1 MISSL
6 IYYLSEY
13 RNPVKNKGQKIRN
26 ISKVILAVTPDFM
39 FDFYMRVTKKIFTSW
54 SDKDSKHICSLF
66 GVAGYKTEVMPRSY
80 LCIRDSRDAA
90 GTKVPYVLWLIA
102 GMVPW
107 FFFSDALS
115 GGTRALL
122 DYSYLVKKVVF
133 KIDILPIVKIV
144 SAVFVHLFFL
154 AFAVLLYTLYG
165 YYPDVYTL
173 QVLYYS
179 ICLFVL
185 VMGISYL
192 TSAVVVFFRDLN
204 QVINIVLQV
213 GVWVTPIMWNI
224 DTMDISPVLKNLLKL
239 NPLYYI
245 VQGYRD
251 AFIGKVAFFER
262 WELTIYFWVVTIVFV
277 VLGTH
282 VFKKLRM
289 HFADVL

>member
-1 MISSL
+1 MTASKKKNQGLSMAGVYESRKL
-6 IYYLSEY
+6 IARLSV
-13 RNPVKNKGQKIRN
+13 N
-26 ISKVILAVTPDFM
+26 DFK
-39 FDFYMRVTKKIFTSW
+39 TKF
-54 SDKDSKHICSLF
+54 
-66 GVAGYKTEVMPRSY
+66 AGSY
-80 LCIRDSRDAA
+80 LGIIWAFVQPVITILVYWFVFEKGMKPAAIRDAA
-90 GTKVPYVLWLIA
+90 GTEVPYVLWLIA

-224 DTMDISPVLKNLLKL
+224 DTMNISPVLKNLLKL

>member
-1 MISSL
+1 MTASKKKNQGLSMAGVYESRKL
-6 IYYLSEY
+6 IARLSV
-13 RNPVKNKGQKIRN
+13 N
-26 ISKVILAVTPDFM
+26 DFK
-39 FDFYMRVTKKIFTSW
+39 TKF
-54 SDKDSKHICSLF
+54 
-66 GVAGYKTEVMPRSY
+66 AGSY
-80 LCIRDSRDAA
+80 LGIIWAFVQPVITILVYWFVFEKGMKPAAIRDAA
-90 GTKVPYVLWLIA
+90 GTEVPYVLWLIA

-262 WELTIYFWVVTIVFV
+262 WKLTIYFWVVTIVFV

>member
-1 MISSL
+1 MTASKKKNQGLSMAGVYESRKL
-6 IYYLSEY
+6 IARLSV
-13 RNPVKNKGQKIRN
+13 N
-26 ISKVILAVTPDFM
+26 DFK
-39 FDFYMRVTKKIFTSW
+39 TKF
-54 SDKDSKHICSLF
+54 
-66 GVAGYKTEVMPRSY
+66 AGSY
-80 LCIRDSRDAA
+80 LGIIWAFVQPVITILVYWFVFEKGMKPAAIRDAA
-90 GTKVPYVLWLIA
+90 GTEVPYVLWLIA

-251 AFIGKVAFFER
+251 AFIGKVAFFDR

>member
-1 MISSL
+1 MTASKKKNQGLSMAGIYESRKL
-6 IYYLSEY
+6 IARLSV
-13 RNPVKNKGQKIRN
+13 N
-26 ISKVILAVTPDFM
+26 DFK
-39 FDFYMRVTKKIFTSW
+39 TKF
-54 SDKDSKHICSLF
+54 
-66 GVAGYKTEVMPRSY
+66 AGSY
-80 LCIRDSRDAA
+80 LGIIWAFVQPVITILVYWFVFEKGMKPAAIRDAA
-90 GTKVPYVLWLIA
+90 GTEVPYVLWLIA

>member
-1 MISSL
+1 MTASKKKNQGLSMAGVYESRKL
-6 IYYLSEY
+6 IARLSV
-13 RNPVKNKGQKIRN
+13 N
-26 ISKVILAVTPDFM
+26 DFK
-39 FDFYMRVTKKIFTSW
+39 TKF
-54 SDKDSKHICSLF
+54 
-66 GVAGYKTEVMPRSY
+66 AGSY
-80 LCIRDSRDAA
+80 LGIIWAFVQPVITILVYWFVFEKGMKPAAIRDAA
-90 GTKVPYVLWLIA
+90 GTEVPYVLWLIA

-224 DTMDISPVLKNLLKL
+224 DTMDISPILKNLLKL

-251 AFIGKVAFFER
+251 ALIGKVAFYER
-262 WELTIYFWVVTIVFV
+262 WELTLYFWAVTIVFM

>member
-1 MISSL
+1 MTASKKKNQGLSMAGVYESRKL
-6 IYYLSEY
+6 IARLSV
-13 RNPVKNKGQKIRN
+13 N
-26 ISKVILAVTPDFM
+26 DFK
-39 FDFYMRVTKKIFTSW
+39 TKF
-54 SDKDSKHICSLF
+54 
-66 GVAGYKTEVMPRSY
+66 AGSY
-80 LCIRDSRDAA
+80 LGIIWAFVQPVITILVYWFVFEKGMKPAAIRDAA
-90 GTKVPYVLWLIA
+90 GTEVPYVLWLIA

-289 HFADVL
+289 HFADVW

>member
-1 MISSL
+1 MTASKKKNQGLSMAGVYESRKL
-6 IYYLSEY
+6 IARLSV
-13 RNPVKNKGQKIRN
+13 N
-26 ISKVILAVTPDFM
+26 DFK
-39 FDFYMRVTKKIFTSW
+39 TKF
-54 SDKDSKHICSLF
+54 
-66 GVAGYKTEVMPRSY
+66 AGSY
-80 LCIRDSRDAA
+80 LGIIWAFVQPVITILVYWFVFEKGMKPAAIRDPA
-90 GTKVPYVLWLIA
+90 GTEVPYVLWLIA

>member
-1 MISSL
+1 MAGVYESRKL
-6 IYYLSEY
+6 IARLSV
-13 RNPVKNKGQKIRN
+13 N
-26 ISKVILAVTPDFM
+26 DFK
-39 FDFYMRVTKKIFTSW
+39 TKF
-54 SDKDSKHICSLF
+54 
-66 GVAGYKTEVMPRSY
+66 AGSY
-80 LCIRDSRDAA
+80 LGIIWAFVQPVITILVYWFVFEKGMKPAAIRDAA
-90 GTKVPYVLWLIA
+90 GTEVPYVLWLIA

>member
-1 MISSL
+1 MTVSKKKNQGLSLAGIYESRKLISR
-6 IYYLSEY
+6 LSV
-13 RNPVKNKGQKIRN
+13 N
-26 ISKVILAVTPDFM
+26 DFK
-39 FDFYMRVTKKIFTSW
+39 TKF
-54 SDKDSKHICSLF
+54 
-66 GVAGYKTEVMPRSY
+66 AGSY
-80 LCIRDSRDAA
+80 LGIIWAFVQPVITILVYWFVFEKGFKPAAISNAA
-90 GTKVPYVLWLIA
+90 GAEVPYVLWLIA

-122 DYSYLVKKVVF
+122 DYTYLVKKVVF
-133 KIDILPIVKIV
+133 QIDILPIVKII

-154 AFAVLLYTLYG
+154 AFAIVLYAVYG
-165 YYPDVYTL
+165 YTPDFYTL
-173 QVLYYS
+173 QVIYYTFCML
-179 ICLFVL
+179 ILL
-185 VMGISYL
+185 LGLTYL

-213 GVWVTPIMWNI
+213 GVWVTPIMWNM
-224 DTMDISPVLKNLLKL
+224 DTMDISPVLKNILKL

-251 AFIGKVAFFER
+251 AFINKVAFWER
-262 WELTIYFWVVTIVFV
+262 LELSIYFWCFTLVFLF
-277 VLGTH
+277 LGSH

>member
-1 MISSL
+1 MTASKKKNQGLSMAGVYESRKL
-6 IYYLSEY
+6 IARLSV
-13 RNPVKNKGQKIRN
+13 N
-26 ISKVILAVTPDFM
+26 DFK
-39 FDFYMRVTKKIFTSW
+39 TKF
-54 SDKDSKHICSLF
+54 
-66 GVAGYKTEVMPRSY
+66 AGSY
-80 LCIRDSRDAA
+80 LGIIWAFVQPVITILVYWFVFEKGMKPAAIRDAA
-90 GTKVPYVLWLIA
+90 GTEVPYVLWLIA

-282 VFKKLRM
+282 VFRKLRM